1 MLVIP
6 IESRNVPIADPNL
19 LIAVASPTPE
29 DRVSVG
35 KHSSGVKKNIFS
47 IFIIIYMITLTK
59 IIDERKGMSDILFIE
74 IFG

>member
-35 KHSSGVKKNIFS
+35 KHSSGVKKYIFNIHN
-47 IFIIIYMITLTK
+47 YLYDNAYK
-59 IIDERKGMSDILFIE
+59 NY
-74 IFG
+74 

>member
-35 KHSSGVKKNIFS
+35 KHSSGVKK
-47 IFIIIYMITLTK
+47 IYFQY
-59 IIDERKGMSDILFIE
+59 S
-74 IFG
+74 